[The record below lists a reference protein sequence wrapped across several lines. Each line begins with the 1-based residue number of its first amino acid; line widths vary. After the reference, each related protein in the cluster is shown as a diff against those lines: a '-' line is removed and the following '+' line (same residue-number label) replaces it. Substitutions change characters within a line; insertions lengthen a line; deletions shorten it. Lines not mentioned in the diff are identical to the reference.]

1 MGVVTLSASY
11 GAGGP
16 EIAPAVAE
24 RLGLPFH
31 DRVIPVQV
39 AGRLGVP
46 VEEAE
51 ANDETVVTGLWR
63 MVANLGTMPDAVG
76 GVLPSSTVPDARAFR
91 EQTERVLQEIAGGG
105 GGVVLGRAA
114 ALVLHDRSDALHV
127 RLDAPPE
134 RRVSAVVARTG
145 RPRDEVRRELEANDR
160 AREAYVRHFYR
171 VDPRSPRNYHLVV
184 DGTALPLAP
193 VAALEPGEGVVVSVE
208 GPACTEAAPVDA
220 DADAAEAVDE
230 ADEADN
236 RLTRLCPPSF

>member
-1 MGVVTLSASY
+1 MGVVTLSAAY

-16 EIAPAVAE
+16 EVAPAVAE

-63 MVANLGTMPDAVG
+63 MVASLGTMPDTVG
-76 GVLPSSTVPDARAFR
+76 GVVPGPGMPDARAFR
-91 EQTERVLQEIAGGG
+91 DQTERVLTELASPGGA

-114 ALVLHDRSDALHV
+114 ALVLGERPDVLHV
-127 RLDAPPE
+127 RLGGRRE
-134 RRVSAVVARTG
+134 RRLAAAVERYG
-145 RPRDEVRRELEANDR
+145 RPADELRREMDANDR

-171 VDPRSPRNYHLVV
+171 ADASSPKHYHLVV
-184 DGTALPLAP
+184 DSTALGLGT
-193 VAALEPGEGVVVSVE
+193 VVDLVVTAARSRGIGTV
-208 GPACTEAAPVDA
+208 PAGAG
-220 DADAAEAVDE
+220 
-230 ADEADN
+230 
-236 RLTRLCPPSF
+236 SS